1 MLLKQTLAR
10 WATRVVLGMGVVLAQ
25 VVWAQDIVIGSKGFL
40 CGTGTISTTEVS
52 GYGSLLEITKGGREP
67 LTLES
72 GETRRFLEDGDT
84 VTLLARASRA
94 TS

>member
-1 MLLKQTLAR
+1 
-10 WATRVVLGMGVVLAQ
+10 
-25 VVWAQDIVIGSKGFL
+25 
-40 CGTGTISTTEVS
+40 TGTISTTEVS

-84 VTLLARASRA
+84 VTLLARASREGFA
-94 TS
+94 SIGFGICRGTIQPAP